1 MLKEEGEP
9 GSPTLVTKSAR
20 VKFVDKQ
27 LRASKLKLQLTKS
40 LFVQDNIA
48 RYQRRIEEEEA
59 KTKGPAS
66 KKAAALKPL
75 GAAATKDVSA
85 LYSEIET
92 EKPPDTVNGGP
103 FHIFAVIDGHRGH
116 AVAEFIKNHLMD
128 VILRNE
134 NLMVRKYHSIGLKQ
148 VFLKLDEVLA
158 TKAAQEEMRDILGMP
173 ESLKGSIFKPIEDP
187 ELRKQHGN
195 PAWKCGAALS
205 VTLVTSNQVFSAGS
219 GDCRVVMSTLKGTGK
234 YQVQFAEMSRD
245 HKAGK
250 GVQQDEKLRI
260 TKAGFAIR
268 EGRVVTGKE
277 DAQTPQEILSGGPI
291 TRCLGDLRFK

>member
-1 MLKEEGEP
+1 M
-9 GSPTLVTKSAR
+9 
-20 VKFVDKQ
+20 
-27 LRASKLKLQLTKS
+27 
-40 LFVQDNIA
+40 
-48 RYQRRIEEEEA
+48 
-59 KTKGPAS
+59 
-66 KKAAALKPL
+66 
-75 GAAATKDVSA
+75 
-85 LYSEIET
+85 
-92 EKPPDTVNGGP
+92 
-103 FHIFAVIDGHRGH
+103 IDGHRGH

-173 ESLKGSIFKPIEDP
+173 ESMKGSIFKPIEDP

-205 VTLVTSNQVFSAGS
+205 VVLVTSNQVFTAGS

-268 EGRVVTGKE
+268 EGRVVSGKD
-277 DAQTPQEILSGGPI
+277 DA
-291 TRCLGDLRFK
+291 